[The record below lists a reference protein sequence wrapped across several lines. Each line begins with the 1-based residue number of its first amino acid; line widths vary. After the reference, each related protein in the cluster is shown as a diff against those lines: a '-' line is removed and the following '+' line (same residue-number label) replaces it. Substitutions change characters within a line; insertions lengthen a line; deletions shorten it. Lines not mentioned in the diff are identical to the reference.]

1 MSSHLLNRIIIDLRI
16 IAKIPENGK
25 ISTTTT
31 DPIRVE
37 TITTAQGFHRWIWGD
52 SREQSYTALRNL
64 VNNIV
69 DISDN
74 ILQSRYMNIPLNE
87 LTPHELSEF
96 NRCHS
101 QLKTLAKEINNS
113 LQGFS
118 NLHRTYENDATIS
131 SKLEVLMSNL
141 NDQKNKIE
149 ASLE

>member
-16 IAKIPENGK
+16 IAKVPENGR
-25 ISTTTT
+25 ISTTSN

-37 TITTAQGFHRWIWGD
+37 SVSTAQGLHRWLWGD
-52 SREQSYTALRNL
+52 SREQSYVALRNL
-64 VNNIV
+64 VNNII

-74 ILQSRYMNIPLNE
+74 ILQSRYMNIPKND
-87 LTPHELSEF
+87 LTPHELSEHD
-96 NRCHS
+96 RCFS

-118 NLHRTYENDATIS
+118 NLHRTYETDASIA

-141 NDQKNKIE
+141 NDQKNKIQS
-149 ASLE
+149 SLE